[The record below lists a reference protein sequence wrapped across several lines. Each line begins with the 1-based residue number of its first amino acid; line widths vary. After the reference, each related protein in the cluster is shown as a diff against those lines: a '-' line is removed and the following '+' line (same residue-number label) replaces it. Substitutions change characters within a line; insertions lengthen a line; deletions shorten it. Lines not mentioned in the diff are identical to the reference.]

1 MSRAYHRYL
10 LGLVLCS
17 LSFSVPV
24 WAQDLSELPMLIGQL
39 SLEDENAVCSALEK
53 MGRICDESCVPFVAD
68 ALRHHE
74 PKVVISACKTA
85 QALANPRLASS
96 LLYVVRNHPLD
107 EVRLEALKALTRL
120 EREEDY
126 ETLLLTVSGDDSG
139 DLQKRMIR
147 ALPESQLDRRVV
159 HYSDLAKNHAF
170 SSSVA
175 VAYRKQPQILMEALL
190 EELASTQ
197 SEDEARA
204 LLRTMR
210 LLLED
215 FTGICSPK
223 NAKILWGYPEYVDA
237 IASVQARLG
246 SSDAVRYLLAHL
258 DRISPPVMLD
268 VLEALH
274 GDAAAVFSD
283 AVIESGAYS
292 RFMDDL
298 ALRHAFFS
306 LGNTSRHAKNLALSL
321 WRDRET
327 AADGLRMLGAFVE
340 EREVRGIALGALGA
354 GGAVSL
360 QAMRIAAG
368 SPLFWQE
375 LVQIVG
381 NQSEDDHLGTAYYAR
396 WAMVELARKH
406 PELPMEAACQE
417 AQRVFRE
424 PGRFHAEPALWL
436 LHAANCLPDMLSPEQ
451 FASLRPDMKI
461 AFLRAYA
468 GRLSPEIVSLAL
480 ADSALPV
487 VSQMLRLLQDHVE
500 HASQLTDEALL
511 KFLDSPLVIQAS
523 VTAGVLGRTSCL
535 EKLQSLLTHPD
546 VRVAYNALWGLQK
559 MHALPNHDWLKALY
573 YRAPDG
579 VLRDRLKFLAGYAP
593 ENERIPMSEL
603 HSHQPLEP
611 GQCLQVMERDK
622 PLAHQNV
629 TIILEDQSLLDVQT
643 NVFGMIFL

>member
-1 MSRAYHRYL
+1 MGGAYHRYL
-10 LGLVLCS
+10 VGLVLCS
-17 LSFSVPV
+17 LWFSVPV
-24 WAQDLSELPMLIGQL
+24 CAQELSELPMLIGQL
-39 SLEDENAVCSALEK
+39 SLEDETAVCSALEK

-74 PKVVISACKTA
+74 PKVVISACRTA
-85 QALANPRLASS
+85 QALANPRLAAP

-120 EREEDY
+120 ERDEDY
-126 ETLLLTVSGDDSG
+126 ETLLLTVSADDSG

-147 ALPESQLDRRVV
+147 ALPGSLLDRRIV

-175 VAYRKQPQILMEALL
+175 VAYRKQPNILMVALL
-190 EELASTQ
+190 EELASSQ

-215 FTGICSPK
+215 FEGVCSPK

-246 SSDAVRYLLAHL
+246 SSDSVRYLLAQL
-258 DRISPPVMLD
+258 DRISSPVMLD

-274 GDAAAVFSD
+274 GEAASVFSD
-283 AVIESGAYS
+283 AVIESGAYR
-292 RFMDDL
+292 RFMDDP
-298 ALRHAFFS
+298 ALRHAFFR
-306 LGNTSRHAKNLALSL
+306 LNHTSKHAKDLALSL
-321 WRDRET
+321 WRDRDT
-327 AADGLRMLGAFVE
+327 AADGLGMMGAFVE
-340 EREVRGIALGALGA
+340 DPEVREIALGALGA

-368 SPLFWQE
+368 SPLFWKD

-381 NQSEDDHLGTAYYAR
+381 NQSEDDHLGAAYYAR
-396 WAMVELARKH
+396 WAMVELVRKH
-406 PELPMEAACQE
+406 PGLPMEAACQE
-417 AQRVFRE
+417 AQSVFRN

-436 LHAANCLPDMLSPEQ
+436 LQAANCLPERLSPEQ

-468 GRLSPEIVSLAL
+468 DKLSPEIVSLAL
-480 ADSALPV
+480 ADHSQPV
-487 VSQMLRLLQDHVE
+487 VAQMLRLLQNHCD
-500 HASQLTDEALL
+500 HASLLTDDALL
-511 KFLDSPLVIQAS
+511 KFLDTPLVIQAS

-603 HSHQPLEP
+603 NSRQTIEP
-611 GQCLQVMERDK
+611 GQCLQFMDRDK